1 MKLKYSSVQ
10 QPELVGYL
18 ALLNPENLEIEQV
31 AGYCDAVRN
40 SGRIARFLTRFCSR

>member
-18 ALLNPENLEIEQV
+18 ALLKLNQVVEIEEV
-31 AGYCDAVRN
+31 IGSSDAV
-40 SGRIARFLTRFCSR
+40 SFFK